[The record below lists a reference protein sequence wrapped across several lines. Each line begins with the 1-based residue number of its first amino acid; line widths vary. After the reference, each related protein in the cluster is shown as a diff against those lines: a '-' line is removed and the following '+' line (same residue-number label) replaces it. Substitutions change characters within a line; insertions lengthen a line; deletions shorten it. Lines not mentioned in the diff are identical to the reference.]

1 MLAAITAKNIA
12 QCGER
17 CAKVFQPENYRPIFM
32 KITNV
37 SHYVSVAGKE
47 ACVDNLHFIIEGAK
61 FEALACAGDSLAL
74 RHYKNWLKS
83 AEVEKPSH
91 NKRKP
96 K

>member
-1 MLAAITAKNIA
+1 
-12 QCGER
+12 
-17 CAKVFQPENYRPIFM
+17 M

-47 ACVDNLHFIIEGAK
+47 ACADNIHFIIEGAK

-83 AEVEKPSH
+83 AEVEKLLH
-91 NKRKP
+91 NTRKP
-96 K
+96 TLKRSAVR

>member
-1 MLAAITAKNIA
+1 
-12 QCGER
+12 
-17 CAKVFQPENYRPIFM
+17 M

-47 ACVDNLHFIIEGAK
+47 LCGDNIHFIIEGAK

-83 AEVEKPSH
+83 AEVEYDAEAIKAAIIKGLGSV
-91 NKRKP
+91 
-96 K
+96 

>member
-1 MLAAITAKNIA
+1 
-12 QCGER
+12 
-17 CAKVFQPENYRPIFM
+17 M

-83 AEVEKPSH
+83 AEVEKPTH
-91 NKRKP
+91 NKQNTPCLECSEWRVNYPFITYCPNCGSKYE
-96 K
+96 